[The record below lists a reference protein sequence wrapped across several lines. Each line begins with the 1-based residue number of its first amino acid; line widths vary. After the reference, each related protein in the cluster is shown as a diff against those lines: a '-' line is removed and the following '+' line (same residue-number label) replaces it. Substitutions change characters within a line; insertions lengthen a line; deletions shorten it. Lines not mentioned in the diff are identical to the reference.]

1 MARTPALDARAQE
14 AVRLIA
20 NADAGFTQVELGQI
34 FHVSRDCIQRVLH
47 SQPTKE
53 SNDRPKGYR
62 SHDNAGYQPG
72 QRGIDATLVE
82 SIGGVRSRGNANPNT
97 ITE

>member
-1 MARTPALDARAQE
+1 MARTPLLDRRTQE

-53 SNDRPKGYR
+53 SNDR
-62 SHDNAGYQPG
+62 SN
-72 QRGIDATLVE
+72 
-82 SIGGVRSRGNANPNT
+82 
-97 ITE
+97 